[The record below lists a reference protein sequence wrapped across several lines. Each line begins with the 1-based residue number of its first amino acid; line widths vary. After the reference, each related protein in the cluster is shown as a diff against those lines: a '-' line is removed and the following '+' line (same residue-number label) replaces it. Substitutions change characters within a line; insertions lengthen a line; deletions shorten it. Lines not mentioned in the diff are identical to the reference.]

1 MNPLLAQFK
10 QTLLLMRS
18 LILFLLFS
26 PVYLISQTITQ
37 KESVQSLY
45 IETYKDATKLSSA
58 TGFIIKSKTQNYLVT
73 NYHVITN
80 KNPFSNKWL
89 DKKNPIAPNK
99 IVILHNADSL
109 GSYIVKTEH
118 LFDKSGN
125 KLWYE
130 NKIKD
135 DYVDVIEL
143 PLKDTLGIK
152 TYPVNYK
159 KSAYDEVQI
168 TPTDRVFILGFP
180 RGVRSFPAF
189 PVWKSGLIASEPD
202 FDQEGKPIMWVDA
215 ITYPG
220 MSGSPVYFKSKQM
233 VNLKSGRN
241 AFVTGQSK
249 FMGVFSHSHKL
260 YIYGALWKASYLK
273 KIFDNLP

>member
-1 MNPLLAQFK
+1 
-10 QTLLLMRS
+10 MRN
-18 LILFLLFS
+18 LILFLFFLPIS
-26 PVYLISQTITQ
+26 AISQTITQ
-37 KESVQSLY
+37 IESLQSLY
-45 IETYKDATKLSSA
+45 IETYNGTTKLSSA

-80 KNPFSNKWL
+80 KNPFNNKWL
-89 DKKNPIAPNK
+89 DPKKPVAPNK

-109 GSYIVKTEH
+109 GTYILKTEH
-118 LFDKSGN
+118 LFDKLGN
-125 KLWYE
+125 KLWHE
-130 NKIKD
+130 NKIKNE
-135 DYVDVIEL
+135 YVDVIEL
-143 PLKDTLGIK
+143 PLKDTLGVK

-168 TPTDRVFILGFP
+168 TTTDRVFILGFP

-215 ITYPG
+215 ITFPG
-220 MSGSPVYFKSKQM
+220 MSGSPVYFKSNQM
-233 VNLKSGRN
+233 VKLKNGKN

-260 YIYGALWKASYLK
+260 YIYGALWKASYLE
-273 KIFDNLP
+273 KIFDSLP